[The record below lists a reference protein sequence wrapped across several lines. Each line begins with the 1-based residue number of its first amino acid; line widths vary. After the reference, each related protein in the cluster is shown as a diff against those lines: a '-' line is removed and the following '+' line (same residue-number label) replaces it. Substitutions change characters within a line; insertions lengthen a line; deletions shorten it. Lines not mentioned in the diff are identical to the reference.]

1 MAADGSVVIEIRGDD
16 KEFKASLGSLGSVAS
31 SALKG
36 VATAVTAATAAVGGL
51 ATAAATVGAEF
62 EASLAGTST
71 MFGDVE
77 VDTEGLT
84 DKILTLSNASGLAA
98 SDISNSLYNA
108 LSAGIPV
115 TEDMGDAMEYMESCT
130 KLAAAGFTD
139 VDTAVTATA
148 KVMNA
153 YGMSTDEVDKI
164 QRIMLQTQNKGITT
178 VNELGATLAQVT
190 PTAAAMGVSFENV
203 GAALATMTAQGTP
216 TAQATTQLNS
226 LLAELGKS
234 GTTAAMSLEA
244 ATEGTEYAGKSFSQ
258 LMAEGVPLNEVLDL
272 IAVHADKSGLSMI
285 DMFSSIEAG
294 KAALAM
300 AGDNSAKFASNL
312 EAMGTEADL
321 VGDAY
326 GKVTDTLE
334 HKISVLKEG
343 VKNLGIA
350 VYEDMKEPLK
360 GAADMASGWLA
371 EVTAAFNEGG
381 LAGAVESLGTV
392 FAEALSEITSLAPQ
406 IVNAGIKL
414 LGAFVSGILNNV
426 DYIIQAG
433 LDVILALLDGL
444 ISGTENLASGALLLV
459 DSLAMW
465 IEEYSDILVE
475 KAAILLTKLITG
487 IAEALPG
494 IALAGIQIVVSL
506 ATAII
511 DSIPILIEAIPQII
525 TSLVEGLLAS
535 IPQIISAGIDLLTS
549 LVTAL
554 PEIIETIV
562 AAIPLII
569 EGIVT
574 ALLENLPVIV
584 QAGIDLLVALI
595 QALPEIITTIV
606 TALPQIIDSIVTAL
620 LDNLPLI
627 IDCGVQLFV
636 ALIQNLPTIIV
647 EIVKAVPQIVA
658 GIVEGF
664 VSLAGTIADIGKDIV
679 SGIWDGICGM
689 ADWIKEKVTGFF
701 GGIVDGVKDFLG
713 IHSPSK
719 VFADIG
725 NNTVAGYAE
734 GVDSGAD
741 SSEKQ
746 VLNTVSGLSE
756 AMAGALGGS
765 GGNAGV
771 ALMNTLTTAA
781 TAALPQVA
789 TVAASVV
796 TVICD
801 TITAKLP
808 EVAAVATNIVK
819 TVCDTILS
827 YHSSFYGVGV
837 DAMSGFNEGLREQ
850 GKVAIA
856 TARSIANAIIAEM
869 QRAMDIHSPSRKMR
883 DLVGIPTAQGFIAG
897 FEDEMDGW
905 GHKMQAAVNAET
917 AKISL
922 NAATTAEGKAA
933 SSGVTREVHT
943 TTNKVEK
950 VARLEGDGVTG
961 ELIRMLGL
969 RLKDEDTREGGSLED

>member
-51 ATAAATVGAEF
+51 ATAAATVGAGF

-115 TEDMGDAMEYMESCT
+115 TEDMGDAMDYMESCT

-153 YGMSTDEVDKI
+153 YGMTTDEVDKI

-190 PTAAAMGVSFENV
+190 PTAAAMSVSFENV

-234 GTTAAMSLEA
+234 GTTAAKSLEA

-300 AGDNSAKFASNL
+300 AGDNSAKYAANL
-312 EAMGTEADL
+312 AAMSTEADL
-321 VGDAY
+321 VGEAY
-326 GKVTDTLE
+326 GKVTNTLE

-360 GAADMASGWLA
+360 DAADMASGWLA
-371 EVTAAFNEGG
+371 EVTDAFNEGG
-381 LAGAVESLGTV
+381 LSAAVGSLGTV
-392 FAEALSEITSLAPQ
+392 LAEAITELAGFAPKMIDAGAGLLTSLICGIQKNLPALTTGAVGVVDSLINGIISVLPRLAITAMQLVTELANGIATELPSLIPTAVQAVAMLVQCLIYNIPALIEAAP
-406 IVNAGIKL
+406 AL
-414 LGAFVSGILNNV
+414 
-426 DYIIQAG
+426 IQG
-433 LDVILALLDGL
+433 LVDGL
-444 ISGTENLASGALLLV
+444 I
-459 DSLAMW
+459 
-465 IEEYSDILVE
+465 
-475 KAAILLTKLITG
+475 AAIPVLIAAVPT
-487 IAEALPG
+487 
-494 IALAGIQIVVSL
+494 
-506 ATAII
+506 
-511 DSIPILIEAIPQII
+511 II
-525 TSLVEGLLAS
+525 TSLVNALLKSTPA
-535 IPQIISAGIDLLTS
+535 IIQAGIDLLTS
-549 LVTAL
+549 IVTAL
-554 PEIIETIV
+554 PEIVAVIV
-562 AAIPLII
+562 EAIPRIVD
-569 EGIVT
+569 GIVT
-574 ALLENLPVIV
+574 ALLDNLPIIV
-584 QAGIDLLVALI
+584 QTGFDLLIALI

-606 TALPQIIDSIVTAL
+606 AALPQIIDSIVDSL
-620 LDNLPLI
+620 LDHLPQI
-627 IDCGVQLFV
+627 ISCGVQLFV
-636 ALIQNLPTIIV
+636 ALIQNLPAIIV
-647 EIVKAVPQIVA
+647 EIVKAVPEIVGSIVDAFA
-658 GIVEGF
+658 GF
-664 VSLAGTIADIGKDIV
+664 AGTIADIGKHIV
-679 SGIWDGICGM
+679 SGIWDGICSM
-689 ADWIKEKVTGFF
+689 AGWIGEKVTGFF

-725 NNTVAGYAE
+725 NNTVAGYAK
-734 GVDSGAD
+734 GVDSGA
-741 SSEKQ
+741 SANEKR
-746 VLNTVSGLSE
+746 VVATISGLSE
-756 AMAGALGGS
+756 EMANTLGNG
-765 GGNAGV
+765 GGNAGM
-771 ALMNTLTTAA
+771 ALVSTLTTSA
-781 TAALPQVA
+781 TAALP
-789 TVAASVV
+789 S
-796 TVICD
+796 
-801 TITAKLP
+801 
-808 EVAAVATNIVK
+808 VAAVAASLVT
-819 TVCDTILS
+819 TVCDTVLS
-827 YHSSFYGVGV
+827 HLTEFYDVGV
-837 DAMSGFNEGLREQ
+837 EVMDGFNEGLRVQ
-850 GKVAIA
+850 GRAAIA
-856 TARSIANAIIAEM
+856 TARSIADAVIAEM
-869 QRAMDIHSPSRKMR
+869 RRAMDIHSPSRKMR

-943 TTNKVEK
+943 TNNKVEK

-969 RLKDEDTREGGSLED
+969 RLKDEDTREGDSLED